1 MFFFMAR
8 VLLIKVATG
17 KLQKYHR
24 HCCSNTREDGEVFFV
39 NIKCEIGGD
48 LETRFGKIMLS

>member
-1 MFFFMAR
+1 MAR

-39 NIKCEIGGD
+39 NIECEIGGD